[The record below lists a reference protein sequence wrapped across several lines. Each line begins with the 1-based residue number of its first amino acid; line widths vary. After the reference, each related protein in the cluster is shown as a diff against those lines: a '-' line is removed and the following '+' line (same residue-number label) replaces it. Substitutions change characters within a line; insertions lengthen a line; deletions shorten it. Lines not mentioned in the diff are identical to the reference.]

1 MINYISVLF
10 FLLFQ
15 IEIYANIPQ
24 LNGQVYSNKLVSV
37 SKGKNSIILQFD
49 NQFKHIISKDFEK
62 YVNFFDLIGKKILH
76 TIQYRPFGP
85 LIQFQF
91 EVDKSIF
98 LIGLNYKVDDIK
110 KIGTYDLTYKFCDN
124 EKDCES
130 YYLLKNNNNYL
141 KVRENNLTP
150 LENPDFSSSIVFLNI
165 KNRKSTKGLSNDF
178 PKHSFDYII
187 KFEG

>member
-1 MINYISVLF
+1 MIKYISVLF

-15 IEIYANIPQ
+15 IEIYANKPH
-24 LNGQVYSNKLVSV
+24 LKGQIHSIKLISL

-49 NQFKHIISKDFEK
+49 NQFKHTLNKDFEK
-62 YVNFFDLIGKKILH
+62 YINFFDLIGKNILH

-98 LIGLNYKVDDIK
+98 LIGLNYKVDDLK
-110 KIGTYDLTYKFCDN
+110 KIGPYDLTYKRCN
-124 EKDCES
+124 IEKDCES
-130 YYLLKNNNNYL
+130 YYLLKKKNKFF
-141 KVRENNLTP
+141 KVKENNLIR
-150 LENPDFSSSIVFLNI
+150 LENSDFSGSIVFLNT
-165 KNRKSTKGLSNDF
+165 KNIKSTQGLSSDF
-178 PKHSFDYII
+178 SKHSFDYIV

>member
-37 SKGKNSIILQFD
+37 SKGKNSIILEFD
-49 NQFKHIISKDFEK
+49 NQFKYVLNQDFEK
-62 YVNFFDLIGKKILH
+62 YVNFFDLIGKNILH

-98 LIGLNYKVDDIK
+98 LIGLNYKVDDLK
-110 KIGTYDLTYKFCDN
+110 KIGTYDLTYILCKI

-130 YYLLKNNNNYL
+130 YYLLKNKNNYF
-141 KVRENNLTP
+141 KVKENDLTP
-150 LENPDFSSSIVFLNI
+150 LENLEFSGSIVFLNT
-165 KNRKSTKGLSNDF
+165 KNRTPIQGLSNDF
-178 PKHSFDYII
+178 SKHSFDYIV
-187 KFEG
+187 KYDG

>member
-1 MINYISVLF
+1 MIKYISILL

-15 IEIYANIPQ
+15 IDIYANKPQ

-37 SKGKNSIILQFD
+37 SEGKNSIILKFD
-49 NQFKHIISKDFEK
+49 NQFKHILNKDFEK
-62 YVNFFDLIGKKILH
+62 YVNFYDLIGNNILY
-76 TIQYRPFGP
+76 TIRYRPFGP

-150 LENPDFSSSIVFLNI
+150 LENPDFSGSIVFLNI

>member
-1 MINYISVLF
+1 MIKYINILF
-10 FLLFQ
+10 FLLFK
-15 IEIYANIPQ
+15 IEIYANKPQ
-24 LNGQVYSNKLVSV
+24 LKGQIHSIKLISV
-37 SKGKNSIILQFD
+37 SKGKNSIILRFE
-49 NQFKHIISKDFEK
+49 NQFKHILNKDFEK

-76 TIQYRPFGP
+76 TIRYRPFGP

-91 EVDKSIF
+91 EIDKSIF

-130 YYLLKNNNNYL
+130 YYLLKNKNNYF
-141 KVRENNLTP
+141 KVRENDLTP
-150 LENPDFSSSIVFLNI
+150 LENLEFSGSIVFLNT
-165 KNRKSTKGLSNDF
+165 KNSKSTQGLSSDF
-178 PKHSFDYII
+178 SKHSFDYIV

>member
-1 MINYISVLF
+1 MIKYISVLF
-10 FLLFQ
+10 ILLFQ
-15 IEIYANIPQ
+15 IEIYANKPQ

-49 NQFKHIISKDFEK
+49 NQFKHILNKDFEK
-62 YVNFFDLIGKKILH
+62 YINFSDLIGNNILY
-76 TIQYRPFGP
+76 TIQYRPIGP

-91 EVDKSIF
+91 EIDKSII

-124 EKDCES
+124 ENDCES

-150 LENPDFSSSIVFLNI
+150 LENPDFSGSIVFLNI

-187 KFEG
+187 KFKG

>member
-1 MINYISVLF
+1 MIKYISVLL

-15 IEIYANIPQ
+15 IEIYANKPQ

-37 SKGKNSIILQFD
+37 SKGKNSIILKFD
-49 NQFKHIISKDFEK
+49 NQFKHILNKDFEK
-62 YVNFFDLIGKKILH
+62 YVNFFDLIGKNILY
-76 TIQYRPFGP
+76 TIQYRPLGP
-85 LIQFQF
+85 VIQFQF

-130 YYLLKNNNNYL
+130 YYLLKNKNKFF
-141 KVRENNLTP
+141 KVKENNLIR
-150 LENPDFSSSIVFLNI
+150 LENSDFRGSIVFLNT
-165 KNRKSTKGLSNDF
+165 KNIKSTQGLSSDF
-178 PKHSFDYII
+178 SKHSFDYIV